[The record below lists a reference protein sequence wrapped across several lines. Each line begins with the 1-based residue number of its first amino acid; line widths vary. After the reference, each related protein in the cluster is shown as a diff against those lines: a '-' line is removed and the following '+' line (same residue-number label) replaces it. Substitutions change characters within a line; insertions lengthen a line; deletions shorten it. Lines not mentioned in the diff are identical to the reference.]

1 MRMKRKF
8 HSKSNIAQT
17 GNERELLY
25 NISCGAM
32 HEKGL
37 VPTFP
42 KSVID
47 AVSQINE
54 PEHPVPTDRDLRD
67 LGWCSIDNDDS
78 RDLDQ
83 ISVAIPGENGTNR
96 ILVAIADVDGL
107 VPLNSVIDRHAIQN
121 TTSVYPPGHVFP
133 MLPEKLSTDLTSLNP
148 DVDRVAVVTDMT
160 FDADGKIIAE
170 SIYRAYVRN
179 HAKLAYNTVG
189 PWLEGKTDLPES
201 IAAVP
206 GLAENLHLQN
216 RIAKQL
222 RQQRDRNGA
231 LNFETIQGV
240 PIFKDDK
247 IVEIRVEERNDAK
260 NLIEDLMVAVNGV
273 TARTLR
279 KKGFPS
285 LRRVVKTPER
295 WDRIVEVAESY
306 RVILPKK
313 PDSKA
318 LNEFLEEERK
328 KDPERFPDL
337 SLTIIKLLGSGEY
350 IAEKAGASGEGHFGL
365 AVKDYSHS
373 TAPNRR
379 YPDLITQRLLKAMFK
394 GEKPPYS
401 YNQLERLA
409 KHMTE
414 MEDQAAKVERK
425 VYKSAAAL
433 LLSDHV
439 GEIFSGF
446 VTGASERGFWVR
458 IVEVPVE
465 GKIVQNERGLDVG
478 DAVRVALVSV
488 NVENGFIDFRRVG

>member
-1 MRMKRKF
+1 MRYKRKF
-8 HSKSNIAQT
+8 HGKSPIPQT
-17 GNERELLY
+17 ENEREFLY
-25 NISCGAM
+25 EISCNTM
-32 HEKGL
+32 REKGL
-37 VPTFP
+37 IPTFP
-42 KSVID
+42 KTVID
-47 AVSQINE
+47 ETARINE
-54 PEHPVPTDRDLRD
+54 AERPAPTDRDLRD
-67 LGWCSIDNDDS
+67 RLWCSIDNDDS

-83 ISVAIPGENGTNR
+83 ISAAIPGENGTAR

-107 VPLNSVIDRHAIQN
+107 VPLGSVIDRHAVLN
-121 TTSVYPPGHVFP
+121 TTSVYPPGYVFP
-133 MLPEKLSTDLTSLNP
+133 MLPEKLSTGLTSLNP
-148 DVDRVAVVTDMT
+148 DVDRVAIVTDMT
-160 FDADGKIIAE
+160 FNADGKIISE
-170 SIYRAYVRN
+170 TIYRAYVRN

-189 PWLEGKTDLPES
+189 PWLEGKTPIPES
-201 IAAVP
+201 IAAIP
-206 GLAENLHLQN
+206 ELAENLRLQN

-222 RQQRDRNGA
+222 RQQRAENGA

-240 PIFKDDK
+240 PIFEDDK
-247 IVEIRVEERNDAK
+247 IVELRVEERNDAK

-273 TARTLR
+273 TARTLL

-295 WDRIVEVAESY
+295 WDRIVEVAKPY
-306 RVILPKK
+306 GVTLPKK

-318 LNEFLEEERK
+318 LNQFLEDERK
-328 KDPERFPDL
+328 KDSERFPDL

-379 YPDLITQRLLKAMFK
+379 YPDLITQRLLKAMLN
-394 GEKPPYS
+394 GEKSPYS
-401 YNQLERLA
+401 YGQLERLA
-409 KHMTE
+409 KRMTE

-433 LLSDHV
+433 LLNDHI
-439 GEIFSGF
+439 GEVFSGF
-446 VTGASERGFWVR
+446 VTGAGDRGSWVR

-478 DAVRVALVSV
+478 DAVKVALVSV
-488 NVENGFIDFRRVG
+488 DVENGFIDFRRVG